1 MNKDMDAIRQIVNTV
16 KKSDS
21 IVTKIDGMSDDVF
34 KFNAMLLIESGLVLG
49 KCKDSNSRSGSPI
62 PIVVLI
68 FRLTWKG
75 FDFADS
81 IQDDDIWAKA
91 KENILKP
98 AGSWTFEIFTEYLKY
113 EIKTKLGMNGSS

>member
-91 KENILKP
+91 KKTFQSQPGHGLLKYLLNILNMK
-98 AGSWTFEIFTEYLKY
+98 S
-113 EIKTKLGMNGSS
+113 KLNLE

>member
-1 MNKDMDAIRQIVNTV
+1 MNRDMDAIRQIVITT

-21 IVTKIDGMSDDVF
+21 IVREIDGMPDDVF
-34 KFNAMLLIESGLVLG
+34 KFNAMLLIESGLALG
-49 KCKDSNSRSGSPI
+49 KCNPNSSSGNPVPI
-62 PIVVLI
+62 AVLI

-81 IQDDDIWAKA
+81 IKDDDIWAKA

-113 EIKTKLGMNGSS
+113 EIKTKLGMNSSS

>member
-1 MNKDMDAIRQIVNTV
+1 MNRDMDAIRQIVNIVKESDTV
-16 KKSDS
+16 
-21 IVTKIDGMSDDVF
+21 VAKIDGMPNDIF
-34 KFNAMLLIESGLVLG
+34 KFNAILLIESGLVVG
-49 KCKDSNSRSGSPI
+49 KFKDSSSDSPI
-62 PIVVLI
+62 PLVALI

-81 IQDDDIWAKA
+81 IKDDDIWAKA

-113 EIKTKLGMNGSS
+113 EIKTKLGMNGGS